1 MTASEMSLVPY
12 FRQYIRQ
19 VLPLELFSDGELRR
33 ALTAVRPGWERDEAM
48 LFSLAQDF
56 YRDIELSNW
65 DESKH
70 PRGQPENAGE
80 FAEKPL
86 AKDSETTDNSR
97 VGEKISV
104 TLWRAAD
111 DDIVVGSASFSTD
124 RDAAKA
130 YLDNPGFGGTR
141 LWKAELEI
149 DPNSLLD
156 LHDLDNDDAL
166 EKINEIVEKKIKPGA
181 IGIDELIPRIADQL
195 QDAGIEWVR
204 VKESY
209 PVETETY
216 IFVGTDDPEMEEA
229 DDEDN

>member
-130 YLDNPGFGGTR
+130 WLLVNRNSSSFQRVNGILRVQNFVTDSLFELRLFRLPFLFSLSRSLRLSFFYFAFAHSLRLGSCCSYHKRLDIP
-141 LWKAELEI
+141 
-149 DPNSLLD
+149 
-156 LHDLDNDDAL
+156 
-166 EKINEIVEKKIKPGA
+166 A
-181 IGIDELIPRIADQL
+181 IGIGNVSFSTAVSDPRNDFLASVMLDF
-195 QDAGIEWVR
+195 G
-204 VKESY
+204 
-209 PVETETY
+209 
-216 IFVGTDDPEMEEA
+216 
-229 DDEDN
+229 